1 MNPYVI
7 KKWQVN
13 ETVADASQNYIEI
26 EGRAGGLLSWLMSK
40 VGISPTVK
48 VEIGAEQI
56 RFAEGSLAG
65 NAHRIIPLENIS
77 STFYGYAKPWKEAL
91 LIAIV
96 LGVPTFGI
104 GVILAILYYYLNKS
118 MTVGFV
124 EVSGVVNG
132 IAFKRSVIEG
142 IKVDES
148 QAQQV
153 AELTQ
158 KLIDVRRRSSLQR

>member
-7 KKWQVN
+7 KKWQVT
-13 ETVADASQNYIEI
+13 EIAGVDQNNIEI

-48 VEIGAEQI
+48 VEIGAERI

-96 LGVPTFGI
+96 LGIPTFGI
-104 GVILAILYYYLNKS
+104 GVILAIVYYFLNKS

-124 EVSGVVNG
+124 EVSGVVNA

-142 IKVDES
+142 INVDEN

-158 KLIDVRRRSSLQR
+158 KLIDARRRPSAGR

>member
-7 KKWQVN
+7 KNWQVS
-13 ETVADASQNYIEI
+13 ETAVDAAHNNVLI
-26 EGRAGGLLSWLMSK
+26 EGRAGGLLSWLLSLI
-40 VGISPTVK
+40 GISPTVQMA
-48 VEIGAEQI
+48 IGPERIQ
-56 RFAEGSLAG
+56 FSEGSLAG
-65 NAHRIIPLENIS
+65 SAHRIIPLENVC
-77 STFYGYAKPWKEAL
+77 STFYGYAKPWKEAVML
-91 LIAIV
+91 AII

-104 GVILAILYYYLNKS
+104 GVILAIIYYYLNKH

-124 EVSGVVNG
+124 EVSGVVNV

-142 IKVDES
+142 VKIEEA

-158 KLIDVRRRSSLQR
+158 RLIDAKKRSAT

>member
-7 KKWQVN
+7 KKWQVS
-13 ETVADASQNYIEI
+13 EIAGVDQNNIEI

-48 VEIGAEQI
+48 VEIGAERI

-77 STFYGYAKPWKEAL
+77 STYYGYAKPWKEAL

-96 LGVPTFGI
+96 LGIPTFGI
-104 GVILAILYYYLNKS
+104 GVILAIVYYFLNKS

-124 EVSGVVNG
+124 EVSGVVNA

-142 IKVDES
+142 INVDEN

-158 KLIDVRRRSSLQR
+158 KLIDARRRTSAGR

>member
-7 KKWQVN
+7 KKWQITEIAGV
-13 ETVADASQNYIEI
+13 DQNNIEI

-48 VEIGAEQI
+48 VEIGAERI

-96 LGVPTFGI
+96 LGIPTFGI
-104 GVILAILYYYLNKS
+104 GVILAIVYYFLNKS

-124 EVSGVVNG
+124 EVSGVVNA

-142 IKVDES
+142 INVDEN

-158 KLIDVRRRSSLQR
+158 KLIDARRRPSAGR

>member
-7 KKWQVN
+7 KKWQVS
-13 ETVADASQNYIEI
+13 ETAGADQNNIEI

-48 VEIGAEQI
+48 VEIGAEKI

-65 NAHRIIPLENIS
+65 NAHRIIPLESIS

-96 LGVPTFGI
+96 LGIPTFGI
-104 GVILAILYYYLNKS
+104 GVILAIVYYYLNKS

-124 EVSGVVNG
+124 EVSGVVNA

-142 IKVDES
+142 IKVDET

-158 KLIDVRRRSSLQR
+158 RLIDARKRPSIGR